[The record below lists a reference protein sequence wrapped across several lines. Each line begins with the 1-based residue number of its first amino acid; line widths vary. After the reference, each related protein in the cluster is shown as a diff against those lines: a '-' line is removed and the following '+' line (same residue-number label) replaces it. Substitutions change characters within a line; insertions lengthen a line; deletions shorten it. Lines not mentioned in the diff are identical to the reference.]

1 MLYFYHKWK
10 KKTVTTNS
18 FLIFCVKV
26 NGKVVS
32 AHAVKVYGKSRSIG
46 PLILNSGSRERREV
60 KFTPHP
66 PYPWA
71 KYFWSPELVE
81 TI

>member
-1 MLYFYHKWK
+1 MEK
-10 KKTVTTNS
+10 KKWCTINS

-32 AHAVKVYGKSRSIG
+32 VHAMKVYGRSRSIG

-60 KFTPHP
+60 KSTPHP
-66 PYPWA
+66 
-71 KYFWSPELVE
+71 L
-81 TI
+81 